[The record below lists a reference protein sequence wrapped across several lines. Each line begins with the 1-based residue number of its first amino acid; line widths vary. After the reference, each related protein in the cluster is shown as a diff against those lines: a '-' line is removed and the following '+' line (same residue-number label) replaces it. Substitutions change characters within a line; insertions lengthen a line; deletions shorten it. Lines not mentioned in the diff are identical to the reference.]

1 MVRLKFCFLETYF
14 FDSAYLKTYIY
25 IYFPANKKPFNR
37 LKPCSITQYF
47 ILHEHEAGHSKI
59 VYKATLLNN
68 YKIKHGDRV
77 SENEIL
83 QCFLK
88 NI

>member
-1 MVRLKFCFLETYF
+1 MYIH
-14 FDSAYLKTYIY
+14 IY
-25 IYFPANKKPFNR
+25 IFFFSCKEKPFNR

-47 ILHEHEAGHSKI
+47 IFHEHEAGHSKI

-68 YKIKHGDRV
+68 YKIKHGDRI